1 MTVHQKGKLKIF
13 LGYAAGVGKTYAM
26 LKEAHDLLERKIDV
40 VIGYV
45 EPHMRPETTALIEG
59 LEQVPLL
66 KVMYKGKSFNEL
78 DLNGIMKRN
87 PKCVLIDEL
96 AHTNTPGLRHEK
108 RYGDIEELLNH
119 GIDVYSTL
127 NIQHIESLHDI
138 VEKITGIAVRER
150 IPDRIVDAAD
160 QIKLVD
166 IEPEELIDRLSNGQI
181 YQKERAEKAL
191 DHFFT
196 VKNLTALRETAL
208 RRIADT
214 IQQKN
219 FEKMVNEHILVGV
232 SSSPTSAK
240 VIRTAAR
247 LVQSLHAKFTCLY
260 VALDDVDMSSEDELR
275 LKSNLKL
282 AEQLGATII
291 TVKDDGIVS
300 AISNYAHIS
309 GVTKIVVGKTLSQGR
324 TFPRR
329 KLTDQLNERIPN
341 IALFIVPDQDHI
353 PKSFKLPKVDV
364 SFKWSDFGKMFFIFF
379 IATLLGLFFEKLGIS
394 ESNMITIYIFAV
406 LLIAFWTD
414 GWILNIISSALAVL
428 TFNFFF
434 TTPIFSFEAYHH
446 DYPMTFTI
454 MFIAGFLTSSLMKK
468 IRKQEKLATSNAYRV
483 EALLE
488 ANRNLQG
495 ARSHKEL
502 IHIGCHEMMK
512 ITELPIVF
520 YEVEQDAIVQNHF
533 FECIIQSETKNTQ
546 IKSQLFNANERA
558 IANWVVHNQKR
569 AGMTT
574 DIFKDAQAIYLP
586 IFHND
591 AVIAVLTITLSKKEQ
606 LPTFERQI
614 LQAVTNEFTLA
625 YEQYF
630 LLKENET
637 VAHEKKMEQIQSNL
651 LRSISHDLRT
661 PLTTISG
668 NVDLLK
674 SNERLLS
681 MEQRKNMY
689 EDLSYNA
696 NRLVQLV
703 ENLLA
708 ASKLS
713 NGNFPL
719 TIQNEVVE
727 DVLFEVVQHIKTY
740 NSRPISLNIEESIST
755 AKMDS
760 RLISQ
765 ILHNLIDNAVHHTAA
780 DRKIFVNVHE
790 VSGNI
795 RFEVIDEGDG
805 LSEEQ
810 IQNLLNPNRIM
821 QFKQHDQQR
830 GLGIGLILCQNILQL
845 HQSTLTIQV
854 NEPRGTIFGFTLES
868 GDHE

>member
-1 MTVHQKGKLKIF
+1 MSIHRKGKLKIF

-26 LKEAHDLLERKIDV
+26 LKEAHDLLERDGDV

-45 EPHMRPETTALIEG
+45 EPHMRPETTALVEG
-59 LEQVPLL
+59 LEQIPLL
-66 KVMYKGKSFNEL
+66 QIEYKEKIFNEL
-78 DLNGIMKRN
+78 DLNAIIRRN
-87 PKCVLIDEL
+87 PKYVLIDEL

-108 RYGDIEELLNH
+108 RYGDIEELLNN
-119 GIDVYSTL
+119 GIDVFTTL

-150 IPDRIVDAAD
+150 IPDRIVDAVD

-166 IEPEELIDRLSNGQI
+166 IEPEELIERLEDGKI
-181 YQKERAEKAL
+181 YKKERAEKAL
-191 DHFFT
+191 GNFFT
-196 VKNLTALRETAL
+196 VKNLTALREIAL

-219 FEKMVNEHILVGV
+219 FEKTANEHILVGV

-260 VALDDVDMSSEDELR
+260 VALEDVEMSPEDELR
-275 LKSNLKL
+275 LKSNIKL
-282 AEQLGATII
+282 AEQLGAKII
-291 TVKDDGIVS
+291 TVNDEGIVS
-300 AISNYAHIS
+300 AIANYAQIS

-324 TFPRR
+324 FFQRR

-353 PKSFKLPKVDV
+353 PKTIKLPNVDF
-364 SFKWSDFGKMFFIFF
+364 SFKWSDFGKMFLIFF
-379 IATLLGLFFEKLGIS
+379 VATLLGLFFEKLGIS

-468 IRKQEKLATSNAYRV
+468 IRKQEKLATSNAFRV

-495 ARSHKEL
+495 ARSHTEL
-502 IHIGCHEMMK
+502 IRVGCHEMMK
-512 ITELPIVF
+512 ITELPILF
-520 YEVEQDAIVQNHF
+520 YEVEQESIVQEHF
-533 FECIIQSETKNTQ
+533 FDSLLKSENENAQ
-546 IKSQLFNANERA
+546 VKSKLFNPNERA
-558 IANWVVHNQKR
+558 IANWVIHNRKR

-591 AVIAVLTITLSKKEQ
+591 LVIAVLTIALSNKEQ
-606 LPTFERQI
+606 LPSFERQI

-637 VAHEKKMEQIQSNL
+637 VAHEKKLEQIQSNL

-674 SNERLLS
+674 MNNEVLS
-681 MEQRKNMY
+681 VAQRQQMF

-719 TIQNEVVE
+719 AIQNELIE
-727 DVLFEVVQHIKTY
+727 DVLLEVIQHIKRY
-740 NSRPISLNIEESIST
+740 NDRPITLEIEKSVTT

-760 RLISQ
+760 RLITQ
-765 ILHNLIDNAVHHTAA
+765 VLHNLVDNAIHHTAA
-780 DRKIFVNVHE
+780 DRKITIAVLKKLKQIQFQ
-790 VSGNI
+790 
-795 RFEVIDEGDG
+795 VIDEGDG
-805 LSEEQ
+805 LSHEQ
-810 IQNLLNPNRIM
+810 RLNLLNPNRII

-845 HQSTLTIQV
+845 HQTSLAIEV
-854 NEPRGTIFGFTLES
+854 NVPRGTIFSFILES
-868 GDHE
+868 GDDE

>member
-1 MTVHQKGKLKIF
+1 MSIHRRGKLKIF

-26 LKEAHDLLERKIDV
+26 LQEAQDLLERGGDV
-40 VIGYV
+40 VVGYV
-45 EPHMRPETTALIEG
+45 EPHIRPETTALKEG
-59 LEQVPLL
+59 LEQIPLL
-66 KVMYKGKSFNEL
+66 RIDYKGKYFYEL
-78 DLNGIMKRN
+78 DLNAVIKRN
-87 PKCVLIDEL
+87 PKYVLVDEL

-108 RYGDIEELLNH
+108 RYGDIEELLNN
-119 GIDVYSTL
+119 GIDVFTTL

-166 IEPEELIDRLSNGQI
+166 IEPEELIERLSNGQI
-181 YQKERAEKAL
+181 YAKERAEKAL
-191 DHFFT
+191 GHFFT
-196 VKNLTALRETAL
+196 VKNLTALREIAL

-219 FEKMVNEHILVGV
+219 FEKTANEHILVGV

-260 VALDDVDMSSEDELR
+260 VALDDVEMSTEDELR
-275 LKSNLKL
+275 LKSNIKL

-291 TVKDDGIVS
+291 TVKDNGIVS
-300 AISNYAHIS
+300 AIANYAQIS

-324 TFPRR
+324 YFLRR

-353 PKSFKLPKVDV
+353 PKTLKFPTVDF
-364 SFKWSDFGKMFFIFF
+364 SFKWSDFAKMFLVFF
-379 IATLLGLFFEKLGIS
+379 IATILGLFFEKLGIS

-434 TTPIFSFEAYHH
+434 TTPTFSFEAYHH

-468 IRKQEKLATSNAYRV
+468 IRKQEKLATSNAFRV

-495 ARSHKEL
+495 ARSQQAL
-502 IHIGCHEMMK
+502 IRVGCHEMMK

-520 YEVEQDAIVQNHF
+520 SEVEQDSIIHEHF
-533 FECIIQSETKNTQ
+533 FDNLMQSEVENAQ
-546 IKSQLFNANERA
+546 IKSKIFNPNERA
-558 IANWVVHNQKR
+558 IANWVIHNQKR

-591 AVIAVLTITLSKKEQ
+591 SVIAVLTIVLSKKEQ

-637 VAHEKKMEQIQSNL
+637 VAHEKKLEQIQSNL

-674 SNERLLS
+674 TNNEFLTVT
-681 MEQRKNMY
+681 QRQQMY

-719 TIQNEVVE
+719 AIQNEVVE
-727 DVLFEVVQHIKTY
+727 DVLVEVIQHIKTY
-740 NSRPISLNIEESIST
+740 NERPISLEIENSITT

-760 RLISQ
+760 RLITQ
-765 ILHNLIDNAVHHTAA
+765 VLHNLVDNAIHHTPA
-780 DRKIFVNVHE
+780 DRKISIAVLKKSKQIQFQ
-790 VSGNI
+790 
-795 RFEVIDEGDG
+795 VIDEGDG
-805 LSEEQ
+805 LSHEQ
-810 IQNLLNPNRIM
+810 RLNLLNPNRMI

-845 HQSTLTIQV
+845 HQSSLTIEA
-854 NEPRGTIFGFTLES
+854 NEPRGTIFSFILES
-868 GDHE
+868 GDEE